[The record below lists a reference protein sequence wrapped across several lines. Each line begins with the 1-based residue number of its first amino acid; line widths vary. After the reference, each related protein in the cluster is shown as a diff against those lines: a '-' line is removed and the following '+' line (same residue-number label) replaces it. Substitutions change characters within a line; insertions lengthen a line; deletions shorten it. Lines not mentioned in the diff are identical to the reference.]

1 MARKSK
7 AQLKYEKR
15 VQQEKVANK
24 CIIDAI
30 YTAAEQYKM
39 SPDQVVKQMK
49 AVGRLSECNNTL
61 GILLDW
67 KEEDS
72 FHNLIDYLMGK
83 DITDENRTL

>member
-1 MARKSK
+1 
-7 AQLKYEKR
+7 
-15 VQQEKVANK
+15 
-24 CIIDAI
+24 
-30 YTAAEQYKM
+30 M
-39 SPDQVVKQMK
+39 SPDQVVKQMQ

-83 DITDENRTL
+83 DINDENRALQYWIKS

>member
-15 VQQEKVANK
+15 VQKERVANK
-24 CIIDAI
+24 CIVDAI
-30 YTAAEQYKM
+30 YTAAEQYKI

-67 KEEDS
+67 KEEES
-72 FHNLIDYLMGK
+72 FHSLIDYLMGK